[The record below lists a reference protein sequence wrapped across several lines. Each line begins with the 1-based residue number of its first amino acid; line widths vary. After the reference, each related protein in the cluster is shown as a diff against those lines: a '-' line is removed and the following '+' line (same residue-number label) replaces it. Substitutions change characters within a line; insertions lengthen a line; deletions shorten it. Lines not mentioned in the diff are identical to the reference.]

1 MNESIYNQLIKSSK
15 VTESDEWDALYD
27 NLPVVIVPKIDFLQ
41 EALNKLDKVGG
52 YGYIAI
58 FRKDLFLFNTKLLS
72 KRCGM
77 VDENGKL
84 LKPQRVP
91 KNKILILIK
100 YISNLNLILKSL
112 KPIILSIP
120 VNIKTVQK

>member
-1 MNESIYNQLIKSSK
+1 MTK
-15 VTESDEWDALYD
+15 SDEWDALYD
-27 NLPVVIVPKIDFLQ
+27 NLPLVIVSKIDFLE
-41 EALNKLDKVGG
+41 EALNKLNKVKG

-84 LKPQRVP
+84 LKAARVP
-91 KNKILILIK
+91 KN
-100 YISNLNLILKSL
+100 
-112 KPIILSIP
+112 
-120 VNIKTVQK
+120 

>member
-15 VTESDEWDALYD
+15 VTESDEQDVLYD

-84 LKPQRVP
+84 LKAARVP
-91 KNKILILIK
+91 KN
-100 YISNLNLILKSL
+100 
-112 KPIILSIP
+112 
-120 VNIKTVQK
+120 

>member
-84 LKPQRVP
+84 LTAARVP
-91 KNKILILIK
+91 KN
-100 YISNLNLILKSL
+100 
-112 KPIILSIP
+112 
-120 VNIKTVQK
+120 

>member
-27 NLPVVIVPKIDFLQ
+27 NLPVVIVPKIDLLQ

-77 VDENGKL
+77 IDENGKL
-84 LKPQRVP
+84 LKAARVP
-91 KNKILILIK
+91 KN
-100 YISNLNLILKSL
+100 
-112 KPIILSIP
+112 
-120 VNIKTVQK
+120 

>member
-41 EALNKLDKVGG
+41 EGLNKLDKVGG

-72 KRCGM
+72 KRCGI

-84 LKPQRVP
+84 LKAARVP
-91 KNKILILIK
+91 KN
-100 YISNLNLILKSL
+100 
-112 KPIILSIP
+112 
-120 VNIKTVQK
+120 

>member
-1 MNESIYNQLIKSSK
+1 MNESIYNQLIKSSQ

-84 LKPQRVP
+84 LKAARVP
-91 KNKILILIK
+91 KN
-100 YISNLNLILKSL
+100 
-112 KPIILSIP
+112 
-120 VNIKTVQK
+120 

>member
-77 VDENGKL
+77 IDENGKL
-84 LKPQRVP
+84 LKAARVP
-91 KNKILILIK
+91 KN
-100 YISNLNLILKSL
+100 
-112 KPIILSIP
+112 
-120 VNIKTVQK
+120 

>member
-27 NLPVVIVPKIDFLQ
+27 NLPVVIVPKIDFLH

-84 LKPQRVP
+84 LKAARVP
-91 KNKILILIK
+91 KN
-100 YISNLNLILKSL
+100 
-112 KPIILSIP
+112 
-120 VNIKTVQK
+120 

>member
-1 MNESIYNQLIKSSK
+1 MNESIYNQLIKSTK
-15 VTESDEWDALYD
+15 VTKSDEWDALYD

-84 LKPQRVP
+84 LKAARVP
-91 KNKILILIK
+91 KN
-100 YISNLNLILKSL
+100 
-112 KPIILSIP
+112 
-120 VNIKTVQK
+120 

>member
-1 MNESIYNQLIKSSK
+1 MNETIYNQLIKSSK

-84 LKPQRVP
+84 LKAARVP
-91 KNKILILIK
+91 KN
-100 YISNLNLILKSL
+100 
-112 KPIILSIP
+112 
-120 VNIKTVQK
+120 

>member
-84 LKPQRVP
+84 LKAARVP
-91 KNKILILIK
+91 KN
-100 YISNLNLILKSL
+100 
-112 KPIILSIP
+112 
-120 VNIKTVQK
+120 

>member
-15 VTESDEWDALYD
+15 VTKSDEWDALYD

-84 LKPQRVP
+84 LKAARVP
-91 KNKILILIK
+91 KN
-100 YISNLNLILKSL
+100 
-112 KPIILSIP
+112 
-120 VNIKTVQK
+120 

>member
-1 MNESIYNQLIKSSK
+1 MNESIYNQLIKSTK
-15 VTESDEWDALYD
+15 VTKSDEWDALYD
-27 NLPVVIVPKIDFLQ
+27 YLPVVIVPKIDFLQ

-84 LKPQRVP
+84 LKAARVP
-91 KNKILILIK
+91 KN
-100 YISNLNLILKSL
+100 
-112 KPIILSIP
+112 
-120 VNIKTVQK
+120 

>member
-1 MNESIYNQLIKSSK
+1 MNETIFNKLIKSPK
-15 VTESDEWDALYD
+15 VTKSDEWDVLYD

-84 LKPQRVP
+84 LKAARVP
-91 KNKILILIK
+91 KN
-100 YISNLNLILKSL
+100 
-112 KPIILSIP
+112 
-120 VNIKTVQK
+120 

>member
-1 MNESIYNQLIKSSK
+1 MNESIYSQLIKSSK

-27 NLPVVIVPKIDFLQ
+27 NLPVVIVHKIDFLQ

-84 LKPQRVP
+84 LKAARVP
-91 KNKILILIK
+91 KN
-100 YISNLNLILKSL
+100 
-112 KPIILSIP
+112 
-120 VNIKTVQK
+120 

>member
-58 FRKDLFLFNTKLLS
+58 FRKDLFLFNTILFS

-84 LKPQRVP
+84 LKAARVP
-91 KNKILILIK
+91 KN
-100 YISNLNLILKSL
+100 
-112 KPIILSIP
+112 
-120 VNIKTVQK
+120 

>member
-1 MNESIYNQLIKSSK
+1 MNETIYNQLIKSPK
-15 VTESDEWDALYD
+15 VTKSDEWDDLYD
-27 NLPVVIVPKIDFLQ
+27 NLPLVIVSKIDFLE
-41 EALNKLDKVGG
+41 EALNKLDKVKG

-84 LKPQRVP
+84 LKAARVP
-91 KNKILILIK
+91 KN
-100 YISNLNLILKSL
+100 
-112 KPIILSIP
+112 
-120 VNIKTVQK
+120 

>member
-27 NLPVVIVPKIDFLQ
+27 NLPLVIVSKIDFLE
-41 EALNKLDKVGG
+41 EALNKLDKVKG

-84 LKPQRVP
+84 LKAARVP
-91 KNKILILIK
+91 KN
-100 YISNLNLILKSL
+100 
-112 KPIILSIP
+112 
-120 VNIKTVQK
+120 

>member
-1 MNESIYNQLIKSSK
+1 MKSSLKDHLFNSGK
-15 VTESDEWDALYD
+15 VKTSEEWDALYD
-27 NLPVVIVPKIDFLQ
+27 NLPVVIVPKIDFLE
-41 EALNKLDKVGG
+41 EALSKLDKVKG

-84 LKPQRVP
+84 LKAARVP
-91 KNKILILIK
+91 KN
-100 YISNLNLILKSL
+100 
-112 KPIILSIP
+112 
-120 VNIKTVQK
+120 

>member
-15 VTESDEWDALYD
+15 VTKSDEWDALYD
-27 NLPVVIVPKIDFLQ
+27 NLPLVIVSKIDFLE
-41 EALNKLDKVGG
+41 EALSKLDKVKG

-58 FRKDLFLFNTKLLS
+58 LRKDLFLFNTKLLS

-84 LKPQRVP
+84 LKAARVP
-91 KNKILILIK
+91 KN
-100 YISNLNLILKSL
+100 
-112 KPIILSIP
+112 
-120 VNIKTVQK
+120 

>member
-58 FRKDLFLFNTKLLS
+58 FRKDLFLFNTKLIS

-84 LKPQRVP
+84 LKAARVP
-91 KNKILILIK
+91 KN
-100 YISNLNLILKSL
+100 
-112 KPIILSIP
+112 
-120 VNIKTVQK
+120 

>member
-72 KRCGM
+72 KWCGM

-84 LKPQRVP
+84 LKAARVP
-91 KNKILILIK
+91 KN
-100 YISNLNLILKSL
+100 
-112 KPIILSIP
+112 
-120 VNIKTVQK
+120 

>member
-1 MNESIYNQLIKSSK
+1 MNETIYNQLIKSPK
-15 VTESDEWDALYD
+15 VTKSDEWDALYD
-27 NLPVVIVPKIDFLQ
+27 NLPLVIVSKIDFLE
-41 EALNKLDKVGG
+41 EALNKLNKVKG

-84 LKPQRVP
+84 LKAARVP
-91 KNKILILIK
+91 KN
-100 YISNLNLILKSL
+100 
-112 KPIILSIP
+112 
-120 VNIKTVQK
+120 

>member
-84 LKPQRVP
+84 LKESRVP
-91 KNKILILIK
+91 KN
-100 YISNLNLILKSL
+100 
-112 KPIILSIP
+112 
-120 VNIKTVQK
+120 

>member
-15 VTESDEWDALYD
+15 VTESDEWDARYD

-84 LKPQRVP
+84 LKAARVP
-91 KNKILILIK
+91 KN
-100 YISNLNLILKSL
+100 
-112 KPIILSIP
+112 
-120 VNIKTVQK
+120 

>member
-15 VTESDEWDALYD
+15 VTESDEWDALSD

-84 LKPQRVP
+84 LKAARVP
-91 KNKILILIK
+91 KN
-100 YISNLNLILKSL
+100 
-112 KPIILSIP
+112 
-120 VNIKTVQK
+120 

>member
-1 MNESIYNQLIKSSK
+1 MNESIYSQLIKSSK
-15 VTESDEWDALYD
+15 VTESDEWDVLYD

-84 LKPQRVP
+84 LKAARVP
-91 KNKILILIK
+91 KN
-100 YISNLNLILKSL
+100 
-112 KPIILSIP
+112 
-120 VNIKTVQK
+120 

>member
-1 MNESIYNQLIKSSK
+1 MNESIYSQLIKSSK

-84 LKPQRVP
+84 LKAARVP
-91 KNKILILIK
+91 KN
-100 YISNLNLILKSL
+100 
-112 KPIILSIP
+112 
-120 VNIKTVQK
+120 

>member
-15 VTESDEWDALYD
+15 VTESDEWDALYE

-84 LKPQRVP
+84 LKAARVP
-91 KNKILILIK
+91 KN
-100 YISNLNLILKSL
+100 
-112 KPIILSIP
+112 
-120 VNIKTVQK
+120 

>member
-27 NLPVVIVPKIDFLQ
+27 NLPVVIVPKIDFLE
-41 EALNKLDKVGG
+41 EALSKLDKVKG

-77 VDENGKL
+77 IDENGKL
-84 LKPQRVP
+84 LKAARVP
-91 KNKILILIK
+91 KN
-100 YISNLNLILKSL
+100 
-112 KPIILSIP
+112 
-120 VNIKTVQK
+120 

>member
-41 EALNKLDKVGG
+41 EALNELDKVGG

-84 LKPQRVP
+84 LKAARVP
-91 KNKILILIK
+91 KN
-100 YISNLNLILKSL
+100 
-112 KPIILSIP
+112 
-120 VNIKTVQK
+120 

>member
-77 VDENGKL
+77 VYENGKL
-84 LKPQRVP
+84 LKAARVP
-91 KNKILILIK
+91 KN
-100 YISNLNLILKSL
+100 
-112 KPIILSIP
+112 
-120 VNIKTVQK
+120 

>member
-1 MNESIYNQLIKSSK
+1 MNETIYNQLIKSSK
-15 VTESDEWDALYD
+15 VTKSDEWDALYD
-27 NLPVVIVPKIDFLQ
+27 NLPLVIVSKIDFLE
-41 EALNKLDKVGG
+41 EALSKLDKVKG

-84 LKPQRVP
+84 LKAARVP
-91 KNKILILIK
+91 KN
-100 YISNLNLILKSL
+100 
-112 KPIILSIP
+112 
-120 VNIKTVQK
+120 